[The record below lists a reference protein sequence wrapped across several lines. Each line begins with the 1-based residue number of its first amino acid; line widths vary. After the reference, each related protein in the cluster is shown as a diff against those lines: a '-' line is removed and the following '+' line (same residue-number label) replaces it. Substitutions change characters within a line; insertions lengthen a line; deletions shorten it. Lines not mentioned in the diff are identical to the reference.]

1 MSESRTAGDWS
12 IPQEVTNSYERM
24 IDSYL
29 KATNRDGNTEELE
42 GKIARIKKFVEGTIG
57 KLSENIKGK
66 KIIESDI
73 EFIKTSLETI
83 NGYMKR
89 FDSCAGVTKEDKIK
103 RIVSA
108 SVVIN
113 HYITLI
119 DSYNKISE
127 EIIEKGRTLEDKIK
141 NTKDYEQIK
150 EIKDELEKLGTNKKN
165 LEDDIKK
172 IINPLTKI
180 NHYMKT
186 VSSYE
191 KSLEE
196 TTDDEVKKE
205 LKRKKERTEDKIRYI
220 ESLLNLL
227 EERNKYLKTFAKF
240 PGEDYNNEDI
250 KLDKTLMPLYYNFIS
265 THNGLL
271 GEENKDARIDLYRQN
286 SYFLLKNLQ
295 KNKSETGRVYN
306 NRIKHTVHH
315 TDGDVASED
324 VANFAIL
331 EEGEHS
337 YYHEM
342 LKEYKMVL
350 QRIESIK
357 KKLYLAGRFKDSKE
371 RYNNVIDKESVKN
384 IIRNDFKYIYK
395 ALDLSLS
402 QEPIANRE
410 NPFLPDDIILSA
422 IKKNRDKVT
431 KRLENL
437 DRNKEEEVRN
447 FDDFKNIIQSKY
459 DTLFNTLK
467 KNDKNFIKIFNK
479 TPPISLVEELK
490 KKRNKL
496 NETMTSRI
504 DLLRTIEEELI
515 NVKEEINKQN
525 LTKPRKDDFVMK
537 KNDLLKQ
544 KNEITKDIK
553 SLKDCIWGI
562 DNFIETKCLLEELDS
577 ITEKKGKLEYI
588 KRRLNET
595 KEKFRV
601 YEAKAQDRRE
611 AQFDINMAVMR
622 NLCAINEEF
631 RNIFKENIIQH
642 NM

>member
-1 MSESRTAGDWS
+1 M
-12 IPQEVTNSYERM
+12 
-24 IDSYL
+24 
-29 KATNRDGNTEELE
+29 
-42 GKIARIKKFVEGTIG
+42 
-57 KLSENIKGK
+57 
-66 KIIESDI
+66 
-73 EFIKTSLETI
+73 
-83 NGYMKR
+83 
-89 FDSCAGVTKEDKIK
+89 
-103 RIVSA
+103 
-108 SVVIN
+108 
-113 HYITLI
+113 
-119 DSYNKISE
+119 
-127 EIIEKGRTLEDKIK
+127 
-141 NTKDYEQIK
+141 
-150 EIKDELEKLGTNKKN
+150 
-165 LEDDIKK
+165 
-172 IINPLTKI
+172 
-180 NHYMKT
+180 
-186 VSSYE
+186 
-191 KSLEE
+191 
-196 TTDDEVKKE
+196 
-205 LKRKKERTEDKIRYI
+205 
-220 ESLLNLL
+220 
-227 EERNKYLKTFAKF
+227 
-240 PGEDYNNEDI
+240 
-250 KLDKTLMPLYYNFIS
+250 
-265 THNGLL
+265 
-271 GEENKDARIDLYRQN
+271 
-286 SYFLLKNLQ
+286 
-295 KNKSETGRVYN
+295 
-306 NRIKHTVHH
+306 
-315 TDGDVASED
+315 
-324 VANFAIL
+324 
-331 EEGEHS
+331 
-337 YYHEM
+337 
-342 LKEYKMVL
+342 
-350 QRIESIK
+350 
-357 KKLYLAGRFKDSKE
+357 
-371 RYNNVIDKESVKN
+371 
-384 IIRNDFKYIYK
+384 
-395 ALDLSLS
+395 
-402 QEPIANRE
+402 
-410 NPFLPDDIILSA
+410 
-422 IKKNRDKVT
+422 
-431 KRLENL
+431 ENL

>member
-180 NHYMKT
+180 SHYMKT

-504 DLLRTIEEELI
+504 GLLRTIEEELI

-601 YEAKAQDRRE
+601 YEVKALNRKG